1 MWAADMVM
9 PVMFITA
16 QRQLWSENLRVA
28 EGNPFTRLPPGFLL
42 GCLIQD
48 IDSNHSCLAPE
59 LPIDL
64 PFWQLLAGNLITAT
78 YIVI

>member
-1 MWAADMVM
+1 MGVEDMVM
-9 PVMFITA
+9 SVMLITA

-28 EGNPFTRLPPGFLL
+28 EGNPFTRFPQGFPV

-64 PFWQLLAGNLITAT
+64 PF
-78 YIVI
+78 